1 MTERPLLGH
10 RPRKRFG
17 QHFLHDQVV
26 IDGIVQALAPVPGEA
41 LVEIGPGLGALTA
54 PVLQRCGHLTVIE
67 LDRAL
72 AQRLQEHAVWAKRL
86 TVIQQDVLTVDFKT
100 LAQQQGEPLRL
111 FGNLPYNISTPLLFT
126 LFEQAAHIQDMHW
139 MLQAEVVDRLV
150 AKPGSK
156 AYGRLSVLTQY
167 YCQVAYLFPVPASAF
182 QPPPKV
188 LSAVVRLTPH
198 RQPPYPVAASQCL
211 QHVCR
216 AAFNQ
221 RRKTLRNSLRELL
234 TASELL
240 ALNIDPALRAENLTL
255 EHYCRLAN
263 HLALQPSD
271 ISS

>member
-1 MTERPLLGH
+1 MAETFLLGH

-17 QHFLHDQVV
+17 QHFLRDQVV
-26 IDGIVQALAPVPGEA
+26 IDGIVQALAPTPGEA
-41 LVEIGPGLGALTA
+41 IVEIGPGLGALTE
-54 PVLQRCGHLTVIE
+54 PVLQCSGHLTVIE

-72 AQRLQEHAVWAKRL
+72 AQRLQQHAVWANRL
-86 TVIQQDVLTVDFKT
+86 TVIQQDVLTVDFKA
-100 LAQQQGEPLRL
+100 LAQQLGQPLRL
-111 FGNLPYNISTPLLFT
+111 VGNLPYNISTPLLFA
-126 LFEQAAHIQDMHW
+126 LFEQAASIQDMHW

-167 YCQVAYLFPVPASAF
+167 YCQVAYLFPVPATAF

-198 RQPPYPVAASQCL
+198 RQPPYPVAAPHCL

-234 TASELL
+234 TATELL
-240 ALNIDPALRAENLTL
+240 ALGIDPALRAENLTL